1 MTSVPTIRHKI
12 WPWGRKGVAEH
23 KFFLLF
29 VYLLASLIYY
39 PFVQDGTFSYEVF
52 RVGSSAGIFLA
63 VYAVKVRRTLLIFAI
78 LLAIP
83 AALQRFLLF
92 RADAGLF
99 SVLGTFLGFIFDVF
113 IVVLMFRRVFAEQQV
128 RSETIFGAICI
139 YLLIGYGFASIY
151 TALDNLQPR
160 AFYFDPVTNLQTV
173 HNRFDFVYYSFATMT
188 SMGAAGITP
197 VTRQARSFTIIE
209 TTLGVLYLAVL
220 IARLIADYRV
230 SSLPRPGPTRDK
242 SRGC

>member
-1 MTSVPTIRHKI
+1 MTSVPTIRHKT
-12 WPWGRKGVAEH
+12 WPWGKKGGVAEH

-29 VYLLASLIYY
+29 VFLLASLIYY
-39 PFVQDGTFSYEVF
+39 PYVQDGTFSYEVF
-52 RVGSSAGIFLA
+52 RVASSAGIFLA
-63 VYAVKVRRTLLIFAI
+63 VYAVKVRRTLLIFAL

-83 AALQRFLLF
+83 AAAQRFLLF

-99 SVLGTFLGFIFDVF
+99 SLLGTLLSFAFDVF
-113 IVVLMFRRVFAEQQV
+113 IVVLVFRRVFTEPQV
-128 RSETIFGAICI
+128 RSETMFGAICI

-151 TALDNLQPR
+151 AALDNLQPG

-173 HNRFDFVYYSFATMT
+173 HHRFDFIYYSFATMT

-197 VTRQARSFTIIE
+197 VTNQARSFTIME

-220 IARLIADYRV
+220 IARLIAEYRV
-230 SSLPRPGPTRDK
+230 PSLPPPGPHDK
-242 SRGC
+242 LP